1 MRNIFLMATAALA
14 LAACTNKTPQMDLNT
29 GFGDAYYHNIA
40 AQVINP
46 NPANAGSGAPDL
58 EGQRAR
64 IAIDRYDTTTTIAPV
79 ATTTSS
85 VGSGSGQ

>member
-1 MRNIFLMATAALA
+1 MRNILLTIAVTLS
-14 LAACTNKTPQMDLNT
+14 LVACTNKAPQMELST

-58 EGQRAR
+58 EGQRGR
-64 IAIDRYDTTTTIAPV
+64 IAIERYHTTTTVAPV
-79 ATTTSS
+79 TTTTSS
-85 VGSGSGQ
+85 VGGQ

>member
-1 MRNIFLMATAALA
+1 MRNVFLMATAALA
-14 LAACTNKTPQMDLNT
+14 LVACTNKTPQMDLNT

-58 EGQRAR
+58 EGQRGR
-64 IAIDRYDTTTTIAPV
+64 IAIERYHTTTTVAPV
-79 ATTTSS
+79 TTTTSS
-85 VGSGSGQ
+85 VSVQ